1 MRLLKAFAILAS
13 ALFLFGC
20 DDGDENGSDLPEPT
34 GSGYLTGKWSGSL
47 AFANGGG
54 GGSISYSYY
63 PQHWIL
69 SHEGSQVSMVSYTVE
84 HGDVDHVSAARPG
97 RVVAGSGGT
106 GRLVFD
112 AGGNLR
118 AIDLIIG
125 ADRNT
130 LVNSRTYNGKSG
142 GQLVRE

>member
-1 MRLLKAFAILAS
+1 MERLKASAILAS
-13 ALFLFGC
+13 ALFPFGC
-20 DDGDENGSDLPEPT
+20 DDGDENGPDLPDPT
-34 GSGYLTGKWSGSL
+34 GSGYLTGKWSGRL

-54 GGSISYSYY
+54 GGSISNSYY

-69 SHEGSQVSMVSYTVE
+69 SHEGAQVPMVSYTVE

-106 GRLVFD
+106 GRLIFD

-118 AIDLIIG
+118 AIDLITG

-142 GQLVRE
+142 GQLVRG